1 MKRQASSRTF
11 TVSSCALENERT
23 ETLTALDGFLTGWG
37 DLK

>member
-1 MKRQASSRTF
+1 MKLQVSSRAF
-11 TVSSCALENERT
+11 IDYSRASENTRT